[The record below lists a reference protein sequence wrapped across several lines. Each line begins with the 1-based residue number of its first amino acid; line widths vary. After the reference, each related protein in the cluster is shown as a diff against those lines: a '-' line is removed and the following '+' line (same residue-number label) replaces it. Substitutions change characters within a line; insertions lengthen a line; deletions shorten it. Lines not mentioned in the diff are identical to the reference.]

1 MSDLPEDLDLKF
13 LPDWLKE
20 APAVNRYANFQPE
33 PERRGGDRDR
43 GSRSPGRGP
52 GGPPRGRGDQAG
64 PGRRPDGPRPG
75 GPRPGGP
82 RRDDRRDGPPR
93 GDRRDG
99 PGKGGPRPQEREH
112 APRHEPVKPV
122 AINVEFLPEPNALA
136 AIAKQIRS
144 GSRAY
149 PLFGTA
155 RLFLER
161 PERYRV
167 RLTATEPGAQLF
179 QIADGPIAFDRASVE
194 RDAFHIL
201 KADYYREETVQT
213 DPPKGNFSNVARLR
227 ATGALIA
234 PTNHHGYQPAL
245 RKIYE
250 ERFSRR
256 MAFPEFQQYEIQVL
270 TDEQAIN
277 DWKEQARTTTTY
289 VTTQEAE
296 PITFKTEA
304 DAEQHFRKTY
314 LPALVKFGAT
324 LETSG
329 MAVRASQDHALL
341 ARLRTAFES
350 ERGFP
355 GSLVNRLRPV
365 FNEVGLHFFK
375 HRKRVIYVSPIRPHR
390 HQAEGPVSEGVAT
403 LLKAIEAAP
412 RCKRHDLA
420 VKILGEHADAP
431 EFADRKT
438 ALAGDLHY
446 LIHAGHVLE
455 FADATLDLPLP
466 PKALAAEPA
475 GPEAQ
480 EEAAATETPA
490 PPLPVAEVA
499 AEPPALPDPT
509 PELPIS
515 EEPATEPA
523 PPLESV

>member
-1 MSDLPEDLDLKF
+1 MK
-13 LPDWLKE
+13 
-20 APAVNRYANFQPE
+20 PA
-33 PERRGGDRDR
+33 
-43 GSRSPGRGP
+43 
-52 GGPPRGRGDQAG
+52 
-64 PGRRPDGPRPG
+64 
-75 GPRPGGP
+75 
-82 RRDDRRDGPPR
+82 
-93 GDRRDG
+93 
-99 PGKGGPRPQEREH
+99 
-112 APRHEPVKPV
+112 

-167 RLTATEPGAQLF
+167 RITATEAGAQLF

-256 MAFPEFQQYEIQVL
+256 MAFPEFQQYEIQVV

-277 DWKEQARTTTTY
+277 DWKEQARTSTTY

-296 PITFKTEA
+296 PISFKTEA
-304 DAEQHFRKTY
+304 EAEQHFRKTH
-314 LPALVKFGAT
+314 LPALVKSGTT

-329 MAVRASQDHALL
+329 LAVRANQDRALL
-341 ARLRTAFES
+341 ASLRTAFEA

-365 FNEVGLHFFK
+365 FNDAGLHFFK

-390 HQAEGPVSEGVAT
+390 HHAEGPVSDGIAT
-403 LLKAIEAAP
+403 LLAAIEAAP

-431 EFADRKT
+431 EFAERKT
-438 ALAGDLHY
+438 ALAADLHY

-480 EEAAATETPA
+480 EESSASETPA
-490 PPLPVAEVA
+490 PQAPVTEVPADLPCDPVPEPELSIA
-499 AEPPALPDPT
+499 AES
-509 PELPIS
+509 I
-515 EEPATEPA
+515 TEPA
-523 PPLESV
+523 PPVS